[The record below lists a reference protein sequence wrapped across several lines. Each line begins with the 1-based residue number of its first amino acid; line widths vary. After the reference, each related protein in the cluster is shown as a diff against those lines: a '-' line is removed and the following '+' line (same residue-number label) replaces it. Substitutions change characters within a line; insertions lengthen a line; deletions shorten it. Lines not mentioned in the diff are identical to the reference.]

1 MSKCNLDFDSDFFD
15 SLRRQDEKA
24 FCRLFHGFSG
34 MVYSITVGLLGDKY
48 AAEDALQEVFVK
60 VFHAL
65 PRFQG
70 NKIAP
75 WLGKIAHNHCLDCLR
90 KVGRTDLEILMEP
103 EKLDLMMEITDSSC
117 ELPDFL
123 NSLTLLERE
132 VVILKKV
139 DGLSYKEIADIT
151 GRTEGTLRNLVLK
164 VLHFLK
170 GEA

>member
-1 MSKCNLDFDSDFFD
+1 MSKCNLEFDSDFFD
-15 SLRRQDEKA
+15 SLRRKDEIA
-24 FCRLFHGFSG
+24 FCRLFQGFSG
-34 MVYSITVGLLGDKY
+34 MVYSIAFGLLGDRG

-75 WLGKIAHNHCLDCLR
+75 WLGKIAHNHCLDCLKKFR
-90 KVGRTDLEILMEP
+90 RADQEILLEP
-103 EKLDLMMEITDSSC
+103 EKLDLVMEYTDSSC
-117 ELPDFL
+117 DLPDFL
-123 NSLTLLERE
+123 KSLTLFERE
-132 VVILKKV
+132 VILLKKV
-139 DGLSYKEIADIT
+139 EGLSYKEIAEIT

-170 GEA
+170 GEV